1 VLSEPAAS
9 SPNIGTLSERSLHA
23 ALKDWY
29 AQPGDEREVK
39 VDGYIID
46 IVRGD
51 LLVEIQTRSFTPLK
65 RKLAKLTETH
75 QVRLAHPVASER
87 WIVKMAADG
96 ESLIERR
103 KSPRKGYVEHIFME
117 LVSIPHLIER
127 DNFSLDVLLI
137 REEQVWCQDGRGSW
151 RRKGWSLTDRR
162 LIDVVHQI
170 TFRTP
175 DDFRAL
181 LPPDLPPEF
190 TVKDV
195 ARGLHQ
201 PENIAGKMMFCL
213 RAMNAVQ
220 LVGKKG
226 RAYLYSI

>member
-1 VLSEPAAS
+1 VSEPPS
-9 SPNIGTLSERSLHA
+9 TSPHIGTLSERSLHA

-46 IVRGD
+46 LVRND
-51 LLVEIQTRSFTPLK
+51 LLIEIQTRGFNPLK

-75 QVRLAHPVASER
+75 QVRLAHPVAAER
-87 WIVKMAADG
+87 WIVKTAADG
-96 ESLIERR
+96 ETLIERR
-103 KSPRKGYVEHIFME
+103 KSPRKGYVEHIFAE

-162 LIDVVHQI
+162 LIDVVKQV
-170 TFRTP
+170 TFRTS

-181 LPPDLPPEF
+181 LPGNLPPEF

-195 ARGLHQ
+195 ARGLRQ

-220 LVGKKG
+220 LIGKKG